1 MTSHSGTF
9 APLTYKVPYRRLNK
23 LSRAGPRKLYPA
35 QWLATWGLI
44 VTFFGFLLA
53 QSFWEDALLRFYAG
67 MARPLGWSPESL
79 SLLVFFLVIA
89 LFLIAMTLLSRR
101 LRKEHADRFAFDQE
115 VILSPENASLRI
127 STKAI
132 EYQVKGSGIY
142 QLLRERDGVVIV
154 AGGLM
159 FLVPDTA
166 FTDDGHRSQFITHLG
181 GLLSNEAR
189 ERSAEVLGHDG

>member
-1 MTSHSGTF
+1 MTSHPGTF
-9 APLTYKVPYRRLNK
+9 APLTYKVPYQRLTK

-44 VTFFGFLLA
+44 VTLFGFLLA
-53 QSFWEDALLRFYAG
+53 QSFWEDALLRFYTG

-89 LFLIAMTLLSRR
+89 LFLTAMTLLRRR
-101 LRKEHADRFAFDQE
+101 LRKEHADRFSFDQE
-115 VILSPENASLRI
+115 VILSPENDSLRI
-127 STKAI
+127 STKDI
-132 EYQVKGSGIY
+132 DYLLKGAGIY
-142 QLLRERDGVVIV
+142 QLLRERDGIVIV

-166 FTDDGHRSQFITHLG
+166 FTADGQRTQFIAHLG

-189 ERSAEVLGHDG
+189 ERSGEVLQSAS